1 MKKINFIFLIPI
13 LWFLIGLVYAR
24 SLESFASI
32 GVMILTLVSS
42 FGILIGTIIFRVT
55 KKPIISVISTILL
68 SVLIYILIII
78 LSRLSY

>member
-42 FGILIGTIIFRVT
+42 FGLLIGTIVFRVT
-55 KKPIISVISTILL
+55 KKPIISVVSTILL

-78 LSRLSY
+78 LVRLS